1 MGDGQAHTRA
11 GRERRASFILR
22 WLAVSALAEA
32 MGWLLFSSQRGS
44 HLAISGD
51 LLGWDAA
58 IAVLSGFFIAT
69 AQVVVLTTCGV
80 AEERA
85 ATRHW
90 ISMTLVWALI
100 WPAWLVASPAVA
112 TSSVLAPTLLWRTL
126 PWLIFGV
133 LSAPRMFAT
142 VRVVPETPPSGGSSP
157 RPLADREDIAVA
169 AGEISGAATARR
181 AAVAAAEEAEAA

>member
-1 MGDGQAHTRA
+1 MRTWARA
-11 GRERRASFILR
+11 GRERRASFVLW
-22 WLAVSALAEA
+22 WLAVSALAA
-32 MGWLLFSSQRGS
+32 VMGWLLFSPQGGS
-44 HLAISGD
+44 HLALSGD

-85 ATRHW
+85 ATCHW
-90 ISMTLVWALI
+90 IGMTLVWALI
-100 WPAWLVASPAVA
+100 WPAWLAASPAVA
-112 TSSVLAPTLLWRTL
+112 TAAVPAPTLLWRVL

-133 LSAPRMFAT
+133 LSALRLFAT
-142 VRVVPETPPSGGSSP
+142 ARVALETPPTGGSSP
-157 RPLADREDIAVA
+157 RLLADREDAAVT
-169 AGEISGAATARR
+169 AGEIPGAATARL